1 MAAGPTYSPIAT
13 TTATGSS
20 TNVTFNSISGSYTDL
35 VLVIANVTAQIDNV
49 GITLNSD
56 TGSNYSRV
64 ILQGNGST
72 ASSNKNS
79 NQTYLYTM
87 YKDTAGGDPV
97 MSTTQFLNYSNST
110 TYKSVFTRQ
119 ETNSSGT
126 KAVQAI
132 ASVWRSTSAITSIS
146 INSGSANFN
155 SGATFTLYGIA
166 AA

>member
-1 MAAGPTYSPIAT
+1 
-13 TTATGSS
+13 
-20 TNVTFNSISGSYTDL
+20 
-35 VLVIANVTAQIDNV
+35 
-49 GITLNSD
+49 
-56 TGSNYSRV
+56 
-64 ILQGNGST
+64 
-72 ASSNKNS
+72 
-79 NQTYLYTM
+79 
-87 YKDTAGGDPV
+87 